1 MDPIYHSLKEVQF
14 MTDELKTKIHDAIE
28 SHGYEVVV
36 AVGVDNFTYISG
48 VVLPFAA
55 NYPDRKAV
63 IVKTKNEQS
72 CVICPFDWSGAI
84 NDQGWKGNIVTY
96 DENEDMPPRAIIKC
110 LTNVLSDLGLEEGR
124 VGLDVSR
131 ASRLF
136 VEALGQ
142 SMSHIDWVPCDN
154 MFRDLRIVKTKA
166 EVELLEMAAKQAERG
181 IIGALNHLEGTI
193 DVPGYTLSE
202 FSERVRV
209 HIAEFGGSGTG
220 HLATMQ
226 GVDIQLYYAPQC
238 GKFSRGNLVRINV
251 TNHYRGYWSNAGR
264 MAIIGEP
271 TDEQAE
277 SYNDNLV
284 LKATAAEMLK
294 PGVRCS
300 EVFEEVEK
308 RAAKEGIKFWREVG
322 IGHGVGVSHRE
333 APYLSGHDG
342 TLLQPGMVLV
352 LDLYTY
358 GPHRELIHSK
368 DTYEI
373 VEDGCRLMSWY
384 RSWDRLYAVTGFR
397 ASH

>member
-1 MDPIYHSLKEVQF
+1 
-14 MTDELKTKIHDAIE
+14 MTEELKTKIHNAIE
-28 SHGYEVVV
+28 SHGYEAVV

-63 IVKTKNEQS
+63 IVKTKNEQN
-72 CVICPFDWSGAI
+72 CVICPFDWCGAI

-96 DENEDMPPRAIIKC
+96 DENEGMPPQAIIKC
-110 LTNVLSDLGLEEGR
+110 LTNVLSDLGLGEGR

-209 HIAEFGGSGTG
+209 HIVEFGGSGIG

-226 GVDIQLYYAPQC
+226 GVDTQLYYAPQR
-238 GKFSRGNLVRINV
+238 GKFCRGNLVRINV

-264 MAIIGEP
+264 MAVIGEP
-271 TDEQAE
+271 TDEQVE

-284 LKATAAEMLK
+284 LKAAAEKNLK
-294 PGVRCS
+294 PDVHCN
-300 EVFEEVEK
+300 EVFEEVVKTAEE
-308 RAAKEGIKFWREVG
+308 EGIGFWQELG
-322 IGHGVGVSHRE
+322 IGHGVGVSDRE
-333 APYLSGHDG
+333 APYLNRYDK
-342 TLLQPGMVLV
+342 TLLKPGMVLV
-352 LDLYTY
+352 LDIYTY
-358 GPHRELIHSK
+358 GPCRELIHSK

-373 VEDGCRLMSWY
+373 VEDGCRLLSWY
-384 RSWDRLYAVTGFR
+384 RSWAGLYAVTGLR
-397 ASH
+397 GTH